1 MTRRTRDVVPG
12 VFSRHAAAYRDR
24 LDGALRRGEARGR
37 TRVVERL
44 EPRPGERVLDLGC
57 GPGVLTR
64 PLADAVG
71 EDGLV
76 LAVDLADGMLALARE
91 GAPRQVA
98 LARMDME
105 ALGVRDGAFDAAAC
119 GHALQFSTDLRRTL
133 AEVRRALRPGGRFAA
148 SLPAGAAASPA
159 REALD
164 AILERLLPPA
174 PELADDRETRA
185 VVGDPGR
192 LRAALASAGF
202 RSVSLEQV
210 EDVTTFSGP
219 RELVERTWAWWS
231 WAWRLESVPEPERGA
246 LLTEAV
252 TALRERLGDG
262 PLALPGWSL
271 VLSAVQGRPDE
282 PP

>member
-1 MTRRTRDVVPG
+1 MTRRTKDVVPG

-24 LDGALRRGEARGR
+24 LAGALRRGEARGR

-57 GPGVLTR
+57 GPGVLTL
-64 PLADAVG
+64 PLAAAVG
-71 EDGLV
+71 EAGLV
-76 LAVDLADGMLALARE
+76 LAVDLAEGMLALTRAA
-91 GAPRQVA
+91 APRHVA

-119 GHALQFSTDLRRTL
+119 GHALQFCPDLGLAL
-133 AEVRRALRPGGRFAA
+133 AEVRRALRDGGRIAA
-148 SLPAGAAASPA
+148 SLPAGAPASPA

-164 AILERLLPPA
+164 AILERLLPPG
-174 PELADDRETRA
+174 PELTDDRETRA
-185 VVGDPGR
+185 VVGDADR

-202 RSVSLEQV
+202 RSVSLERV
-210 EDVTTFSGP
+210 EDVTSFSGP

-231 WAWRLESVPEPERGA
+231 WAWRLESVHEPARGA

-252 TALRERLGDG
+252 TLLRERLGDG
-262 PLALPGWSL
+262 PVAMPGWSL
-271 VLSAVQGRPDE
+271 VLSAVR
-282 PP
+282 